1 MAALEIGPA
10 DRPIGVI
17 FSHANG
23 FDARL
28 YTSIL
33 EPVATLTRILAID
46 LRGHGRTSL
55 PTVTEGRES
64 WNDLR
69 DDLLA
74 VMTETDVEDVVLAGH
89 SMGATSSLLAAVAGP
104 GRVRSLVLFEPVIL
118 EGGEGGLTGDAALAQ
133 GALRRKAVFADRAAA
148 IASYEGRPA
157 FKDWTPRMLAD
168 YVADGF
174 RDLPDGTIELSCAP
188 AWEYSNYVSQGHDPR
203 QALRDLRRPVRI
215 LKAAINSTCR
225 LTPAEAEALG
235 GNRLKMETVP
245 NTTHFLPMERPDVV
259 AGALR
264 EAVG

>member
-33 EPVATLTRILAID
+33 EPVAALTRILAID

-89 SMGATSSLLAAVAGP
+89 SMGATSSLLAAVAAP

-118 EGGEGGLTGDAALAQ
+118 EGGEGGRGGRAL
-133 GALRRKAVFADRAAA
+133 GPSRCRIVGRSRCGRGGRDRT
-148 IASYEGRPA
+148 R
-157 FKDWTPRMLAD
+157 
-168 YVADGF
+168 
-174 RDLPDGTIELSCAP
+174 LSSAP
-188 AWEYSNYVSQGHDPR
+188 AAR
-203 QALRDLRRPVRI
+203 VRCS
-215 LKAAINSTCR
+215 AW
-225 LTPAEAEALG
+225 
-235 GNRLKMETVP
+235 
-245 NTTHFLPMERPDVV
+245 
-259 AGALR
+259 
-264 EAVG
+264 